1 MRCLA
6 FRAWVLGLYCRSAG
20 PLHDGQLGDLLVL
33 ADMATMLLLDSIGG
47 GAAADGHVDGAW
59 LDGQSPD
66 LAMHRAE
73 IDQATGML
81 TVQLGSLPR
90 RLLSGCGRT
99 LTVRTGGSPTWPATS
114 SPGGCGCGRTWTRT
128 RTRCRAAPCDAQ
140 DSAPSLSTGSHEI
153 ASATGERVT

>member
-1 MRCLA
+1 MTASSVTCS
-6 FRAWVLGLYCRSAG
+6 F
-20 PLHDGQLGDLLVL
+20 L

-90 RLLSGCGRT
+90 RLLSGCGR
-99 LTVRTGGSPTWPATS
+99 A
-114 SPGGCGCGRTWTRT
+114 WTRT